1 MVKLTLL
8 KDRNVP
14 VFGLGAG
21 DMITASI
28 CEHLLPDT
36 YFIKHLK

>member
-8 KDRNVP
+8 KDSNVP
-14 VFGLGAG
+14 VFGRGAG
-21 DMITASI
+21 DTVTASI
-28 CEHLLPDT
+28 YEHLLPDT